1 MILPDRDA
9 PPTRGGP
16 GTPGKGLIISLLE
29 IYFFPGVPDSAWKGG
44 VRMPTYSF
52 RCEKC
57 GKVFREILSFREYE
71 EGKRKCPKCGSRS
84 IAQLLEPFF
93 AKTSRKS

>member
-1 MILPDRDA
+1 MILLYRDA
-9 PPTRGGP
+9 PPPRGDSGS
-16 GTPGKGLIISLLE
+16 PGKGLIISPLE
-29 IYFFPGVPDSAWKGG
+29 IYFFPGVPDSAGKGG

-57 GKVFREILSFREYE
+57 GKTFREILSFREYE
-71 EGKRKCPKCGSRS
+71 ERKRKCPKCGSRS
-84 IAQLLEPFF
+84 IVQLLEPFF